1 MIKLFWNTHNQNKP
15 NPNKSNKENARDKQ
29 WGLYHKDY
37 SDKWIYEILNKIKF
51 KNIRKQQAVR
61 FPIIHDL
68 RPNVLTWNQAVKI
81 GVRNQIDNVERKRRS
96 QEQK

>member
-37 SDKWIYEILNKIKF
+37 SDKWIYEI
-51 KNIRKQQAVR
+51 Q
-61 FPIIHDL
+61 
-68 RPNVLTWNQAVKI
+68 I
-81 GVRNQIDNVERKRRS
+81 GRASCRERV
-96 QEQK
+96 